1 MNKII
6 RRMLSVLLAAA
17 VMLSFASPAF
27 ADGTVHIKTADDLV
41 SLAKS
46 CTLDTWS
53 QGVTVELDADISLDG
68 VDFTPIPSF
77 GGDFDGNGHT
87 ISGLNISGKYSR
99 AGLFVEIQEGGSVSN
114 LNVSGTV
121 DISGSSEAAGGIAGV
136 NAGRISSCTFTGSVS
151 GSVNVG
157 GIAGQNA
164 LVGSIRNCTAT
175 GAVYGS
181 KMTGGIAGRNLGLI
195 SSCGN
200 SAYVNTVNDDKTIS
214 IQDISIDTTFDLA
227 KLSNRDTVSST
238 ADTGGIAGYS
248 SGIIRSCHNEAIIG
262 YRHVG
267 YNVGGIAGRSCG
279 FVSGCR
285 NSGTVYGRKDVGG
298 IIGQMEPYMELNVEN
313 SMLAKMQQQLAE
325 LSALIDQTAN
335 DAQGGSGAVSSRLS
349 EMGGYVD
356 GALGEIGN
364 IDISI
369 GGDTPDVDLPDIGDI
384 DTGELPDISVPDY
397 DIVVTPDLGGLA
409 AAISGIGSQLSM
421 LNGEISGAAG
431 AVANDVRAINE
442 KFNELSNTMFD
453 AIFTVGTEDGDILK
467 DTSGVDIDLVKLGK
481 VSANTNTGA
490 VSGDLNIGG
499 IAGAM
504 AIEYEADPEDDVTSN
519 ISAEYKRE
527 YELKAVL
534 QNCTNKGSVTA
545 RRSYVGGVAGRMDL
559 GIITGCRGFGS
570 VSSES
575 GDYVGG
581 VVGLAS
587 ATVRSCWAKCTL
599 SGGKYVGGIVGSGV
613 EEALTGS
620 GSTVTGCVSMVE
632 ITDAAQY
639 YGAVSGSDTG
649 EYLENYFVSDTLPGI
664 DGRSVSGKAEPISYE
679 ELAGIDAPPEEF
691 TAMQLSFVANGET
704 LKTVD
709 FDYGD
714 SFGEDVYPE
723 IPAKDGYYAKWD
735 RTELNDLHFDTVVT
749 AEYELEYSALPSD
762 DTRGDERPVF
772 FVEGKFGDTDTLSS
786 PAEESE
792 DGGLTPL
799 DSELSAVME
808 DASTSKLPLL
818 ARLTAPIS
826 GGIVE
831 QRHVTIPDDGQSVH
845 TLHYLPPEVAI
856 GGLNIYV
863 MQDGRWVKAD
873 AEAFGCYLRFD
884 VTGTEADI
892 AAVSVISVWW
902 IWGILAVIV
911 IAVAMIVVLS
921 VKRHRMGSLDKAEK
935 KAKAPEHIEKAQK
948 PEKKR
953 RKKPAVIVII
963 VLLVCALIAAA
974 AVFVPGLTGK
984 LAPYK
989 AIAELERAHELSLNV
1004 TADSTLGEA
1013 ELHTVVPVEVKS
1025 DGDSRITRV
1034 TLENVPLY
1042 YLNGMLILENGKAYG
1057 LGGAFPDYS
1066 SLLGDLAVLYKN
1078 AEYTSE
1084 GDTCTVSISGEQAA
1098 ELLKALCP
1106 ALSGDAETVEDAY
1119 VETVIENGT
1128 VRSITVSASGSTD
1141 GAAFEVSAVIDG
1153 ITRAANFD
1161 IPEKVSLAA
1170 AKNNASE
1177 LPEISGD
1184 LFRVVSA
1191 WAELD
1196 GRESIVSSLRL
1207 SADCGPVV
1215 LDTALDVNSREYDG
1229 EHIYCVGKNAL
1240 KLYTDGSSVV
1250 NTNGTGVTD
1259 EENQLAGSAGLRD
1272 AVYLACLNGDIS
1284 AVRDEEKYTYTV
1296 ALDGDD
1302 ISQLV
1307 EIIAPAAS
1315 KLDADFAYGTVS
1327 LTVDGGR
1334 ITGLSVRCTGTMQV
1348 VLVETEVSVS
1358 ATVTIQNGSAPQF
1371 PEKAVSA
1378 LTQGIG

>member
-1 MNKII
+1 MNKTI

-27 ADGTVHIKTADDLV
+27 ADGAVHIKTADDLV
-41 SLAKS
+41 SLAQS

-99 AGLFVEIQEGGSVSN
+99 AGLFAEIQEGGSVSN

-151 GSVNVG
+151 GSVNAG
-157 GIAGQNA
+157 AIAGQNA
-164 LVGSIRNCTAT
+164 LVGTIRNCTAT
-175 GAVYGS
+175 GAVHGS
-181 KMTGGIAGRNLGLI
+181 RMTGGIAGRNLGLI

-200 SAYVNTVNDDKTIS
+200 SAYVNTVSDDKTIS

-227 KLSNRDTVSST
+227 KLSNRDTVAST
-238 ADTGGIAGYS
+238 TDTGGIAGYS
-248 SGIIRSCHNEAIIG
+248 SGIIRSCHNEAIVG

-298 IIGQMEPYMELNVEN
+298 IVGQMEPYMELNVEN

-369 GGDTPDVDLPDIGDI
+369 GGDTPDIDIGDIGDI
-384 DTGELPDISVPDY
+384 DTGELPDVDIPDF
-397 DIVVTPDLGGLA
+397 DVVVTPDLGGLA

-481 VSANTNTGA
+481 VSANTNNGA

-534 QNCTNKGSVTA
+534 QNCTNNGTVTA

-559 GIITGCRGFGS
+559 GLITDCRGFGE

-581 VVGLAS
+581 VAGLAS
-587 ATVRSCWAKCTL
+587 AVVRSCWAKCTL

-632 ITDAAQY
+632 IADAAQY
-639 YGAVSGSDTG
+639 CGAVSGSVAG

-664 DGRSVSGKAEPISYE
+664 DDRSVSGKAEPISYE
-679 ELAGIDAPPEEF
+679 ELMGIYALPEEF
-691 TAMQLSFVANGET
+691 TVMQLSFVADGET

-709 FDYGD
+709 FNYGD

-735 RTELNDLHFDTVVT
+735 RTELNDLRFDTVVT
-749 AEYELEYSALPSD
+749 AEYELEYSALPSN

-772 FVEGKFGDTDTLSS
+772 FVEGKFDDDDALTSS
-786 PAEESE
+786 ANESG

-799 DSELSAVME
+799 DSELSAAVE
-808 DASTSKLPLL
+808 DDSTSKLPLL

-831 QRHVTIPDDGQSVH
+831 QRHVTIPDDRQSVH

-856 GGLNIYV
+856 GSLNIYV

-873 AEAFGCYLRFD
+873 AEEFGSYLRFD

-911 IAVAMIVVLS
+911 IAVVLLIVLS
-921 VKRHRMGSLDKAEK
+921 VKRRRRGRTDKSEE
-935 KAKAPEHIEKAQK
+935 KAKAPAHTEKASK

-963 VLLVCALIAAA
+963 ILLVCALAAA
-974 AVFVPGLTGK
+974 AVMFLPELTGK
-984 LAPYK
+984 LAPYR
-989 AIAELERAHELSLNV
+989 ALAELERAQELSMNV
-1004 TADSTLGEA
+1004 TADGTLGGA

-1042 YLNGMLILENGKAYG
+1042 YSNGMLVLENGKAYSIS
-1057 LGGAFPDYS
+1057 GAFPDYS
-1066 SLLGDLAVLYKN
+1066 SLFGDIAALYKN
-1078 AEYTSE
+1078 AEYTSD
-1084 GDTCTVSISGEQAA
+1084 GDTCTVSIDGTQAA

-1106 ALSGDAETVEDAY
+1106 ALSGDAETIEDAY
-1119 VETVIENGT
+1119 AGTVIENGT
-1128 VRSITVSASGSTD
+1128 VRSITVSASGSID

-1153 ITRAANFD
+1153 ITRSADYN

-1184 LFRVVSA
+1184 LFRIVSA
-1191 WAELD
+1191 WVELD

-1207 SADCGPVV
+1207 AADCGPVV
-1215 LDTALDVNSREYDG
+1215 LNTALDVSSREYEG
-1229 EHIYCVGKNAL
+1229 ARIYCVGKNEL

-1250 NTNGTGVTD
+1250 NASGTGVTD
-1259 EENQLAGSAGLRD
+1259 DENQLASSANLLD
-1272 AVYLACLNGDIS
+1272 AVYLACLNGNIS
-1284 AVRDEEKYTYTV
+1284 AARDGEKYTYTV
-1296 ALDGDD
+1296 ALDGDG
-1302 ISQLV
+1302 IARLV

-1315 KLDADFAYGTVS
+1315 KLDAVFAYGAVR

-1358 ATVTIQNGSAPQF
+1358 ADVTIQNGSAPQF
-1371 PEKAVSA
+1371 PEKAVTA
-1378 LTQGIG
+1378 LTQAIG

>member
-1 MNKII
+1 MNKTIK
-6 RRMLSVLLAAA
+6 RMLSVLLAAA
-17 VMLSFASPAF
+17 VMLSFAIPAF
-27 ADGTVHIKTADDLV
+27 ADGAVHIKTADDLV
-41 SLAKS
+41 SLAQS

-99 AGLFVEIQEGGSVSN
+99 AGLFAEIQEGGSVSN

-157 GIAGQNA
+157 AIAGQNA
-164 LVGSIRNCTAT
+164 LVGTIRNCTAT
-175 GAVYGS
+175 GAVHGS
-181 KMTGGIAGRNLGLI
+181 RMTGGIAGRNLGLI

-200 SAYVNTVNDDKTIS
+200 SAYVNTVSDDKTIS

-227 KLSNRDTVSST
+227 KLSNRDTVAST
-238 ADTGGIAGYS
+238 TDTGGIAGYS
-248 SGIIRSCHNEAIIG
+248 SGIIRSCHNEAIVG

-298 IIGQMEPYMELNVEN
+298 IVGQMEPYMELNVEN

-369 GGDTPDVDLPDIGDI
+369 GGDTPDIDIGDIGDI
-384 DTGELPDISVPDY
+384 DTGELPDVDIPDF
-397 DIVVTPDLGGLA
+397 DVVVTPDLGGLA

-453 AIFTVGTEDGDILK
+453 AIFTVGTEEGDILR
-467 DTSGVDIDLVKLGK
+467 DTSGVDTDLVKLGK

-519 ISAEYKRE
+519 ISTEYKRE

-534 QNCTNKGSVTA
+534 QNCTNKGTVTA

-559 GIITGCRGFGS
+559 GIITGCRGFGE

-581 VVGLAS
+581 VAGLAS
-587 ATVRSCWAKCTL
+587 AAVRSCWAKCTL

-639 YGAVSGSDTG
+639 YGAVSGSNAG

-664 DGRSVSGKAEPISYE
+664 DGKSVSGKAEPISYE
-679 ELAGIDAPPEEF
+679 ELTGIDALPEEF
-691 TAMQLSFVANGET
+691 TTMQLSFVADGET

-714 SFGEDVYPE
+714 SFGEEVYPE

-735 RTELNDLHFDTVVT
+735 RTELNDLCFDTVVT
-749 AEYELEYSALPSD
+749 AEYELEYTALPSD
-762 DTRGDERPVF
+762 DTRGDECPVF
-772 FVEGKFGDTDTLSS
+772 FVEGKFDDADTLSS
-786 PAEESE
+786 SAEVSE
-792 DGGLTPL
+792 NSGLTSL
-799 DSELSAVME
+799 DSELSAAVE
-808 DASTSKLPLL
+808 DDSTSKLPLL

-863 MQDGRWVKAD
+863 MQNGRWVKAD
-873 AEAFGCYLRFD
+873 AEEFGSYLRFD

-902 IWGILAVIV
+902 IWGILAAVVLV
-911 IAVAMIVVLS
+911 IALLVVLS
-921 VKRHRMGSLDKAEK
+921 VKKHRRGRPDKAEK
-935 KAKAPEHIEKAQK
+935 KAKAPAHVEKAPK

-953 RKKPAVIVII
+953 RKNPAVIVII

-974 AVFVPGLTGK
+974 AMFLPELTGK
-984 LAPYK
+984 LAPYR
-989 AIAELERAHELSLNV
+989 ALAELERAQELSMNV
-1004 TADSTLGEA
+1004 TADGTLGEA
-1013 ELHTVVPVEVKS
+1013 ELHTVVPVEIKS
-1025 DGDSRITRV
+1025 DEDSRITRV
-1034 TLENVPLY
+1034 TLENVPIY
-1042 YLNGMLILENGKAYG
+1042 YSNGMLILENGKAYSISG
-1057 LGGAFPDYS
+1057 VFPDYS
-1066 SLLGDLAVLYKN
+1066 SLLGNIAALYKN

-1084 GDTCTVSISGEQAA
+1084 GDTCTVSISGVQAA
-1098 ELLKALCP
+1098 ELLKELCP
-1106 ALSGDAETVEDAY
+1106 ALSGDTETVDDAY
-1119 VETVIENGT
+1119 AETVIENGT
-1128 VRSITVSASGSTD
+1128 VRSITVSASGSID
-1141 GAAFEVSAVIDG
+1141 SAAFEVSAVIDG
-1153 ITRAANFD
+1153 ITRSADFD

-1184 LFRVVSA
+1184 LFRIVSA

-1207 SADCGPVV
+1207 AADCGPVV
-1215 LDTALDVNSREYDG
+1215 LDTALDVSSREYEG
-1229 EHIYCVGKNAL
+1229 KRIYCVGKNAL

-1250 NTNGTGVTD
+1250 NANGSGVTD
-1259 EENQLAGSAGLRD
+1259 EENQLAGSANLLD
-1272 AVYLACLNGDIS
+1272 AVYLTCLNGDIS
-1284 AVRDEEKYTYTV
+1284 AARDGEKYTYTV
-1296 ALDGDD
+1296 ALDGDS
-1302 ISQLV
+1302 IAQLV

-1327 LTVDGGR
+1327 LTVAGGK

-1348 VLVETEVSVS
+1348 VLVETAVSVS
-1358 ATVTIQNGSAPQF
+1358 VAVTIQNGSAPQF
-1371 PEKAVSA
+1371 PEKTVSA
-1378 LTQGIG
+1378 LTQVNG